1 MLPQD
6 KDLILKQKVKL
17 YNNIGKM
24 NDCEGRLLAELEVY
38 PTPRIIWEFEMLGE
52 MNYNSFN
59 YIPGQI
65 HESTPLTG
73 HNFYIEKYGIYGE
86 IINDFGA
93 LKAKRGFTNQVFYDD
108 IEAEAHTFYFYLPNA
123 IFHHQNS
130 SQTVLKKI
138 VIDTETN
145 LEIKEKTS
153 IEGLYIESVID
164 DIWGIQLQVD
174 NDALE
179 WLKPENRNTGTLIT
193 TFGVLYQQK
202 TRQDKNISDLQTI
215 LPELQ
220 SLTLKFAIERIQ
232 RFSHFLSFA
241 NGGYT
246 APLYIQGNNYPQNK
260 SSFEK
265 TSCAVALVSQTTPV
279 EQLGESW
286 CMGSSNLKVFM
297 ACFHSFERMMQNLYW
312 QETFRFVLN
321 QYFQAIRPEMTW
333 EIKASAAGAALERLS
348 YTILVEEETDA
359 TNKADC
365 ELLFNTFDYD
375 QRREATRRWKIPKY
389 IKSDGNSLS
398 WTGIRL
404 SLLLERIGLVDDI
417 NPDTIQSFLD
427 VRNDAVHPRVGGMTI
442 EKRWKLINQ
451 AIQWID
457 EVLLWRLGY
466 NGEYLDRIRGMETST
481 NPRYDLSLRDSNW

>member
-24 NDCEGRLLAELEVY
+24 SDCEGRLLAELEVY
-38 PTPRIIWEFEMLGE
+38 PTPRIIWEFEILGE
-52 MNYNSFN
+52 MNCNVFN
-59 YIPGQI
+59 KIPGQI
-65 HESTPLTG
+65 HELNPLTG
-73 HNFYIEKYGIYGE
+73 HNFYIEKYGFFGE

-108 IEAEAHTFYFYLPNA
+108 IEAEAHTFVFYLPNA
-123 IFHHQNS
+123 IFHHKSLN
-130 SQTVLKKI
+130 QTELKKI

-145 LEIKEKTS
+145 LEIEEKS
-153 IEGLYIESVID
+153 SLEGYYIESVID
-164 DIWGIQLQVD
+164 DIWSIQLQV
-174 NDALE
+174 NKDALE

-202 TRQDKNISDLQTI
+202 SIQAKNVS
-215 LPELQ
+215 ELQ
-220 SLTLKFAIERIQ
+220 SLTLKSAIERIQ
-232 RFSHFLSFA
+232 SFSHFLSFA

-246 APLYIQGNNYPQNK
+246 APLYIQGDNYTHNQ

-265 TSCAVALVSQTTPV
+265 TPCAVALVSQTTPV

-286 CMGSSNLKVFM
+286 VMGSSDLKVFM

-321 QYFQAIRPEMTW
+321 QYFQAIRPKMTW

-359 TNKADC
+359 TRKAQC
-365 ELLFNTFDYD
+365 ELLFDITQGNI
-375 QRREATRRWKIPKY
+375 AKSRWNLGRGAGQENI
-389 IKSDGNSLS
+389 SV
-398 WTGIRL
+398 TGKRL
-404 SLLLERIGLVDDI
+404 KLLLEHIGLTKSRSYNDIDDV
-417 NPDTIQSFLD
+417 PLFLG
-427 VRNDAVHPRVGGMTI
+427 VRNDAVHPRVGAMTI
-442 EKRWKLINQ
+442 GERWKLINQ

-466 NGEYLDRIRGMETST
+466 NGEYLDRVRGMETST
-481 NPRYDLSLRDSNW
+481 NPRYELSLRDLNW